1 MKTFAGIGGPD
12 RVAKS
17 GSTDSPRVGVP
28 LLIVGGGIAA
38 AVLTAAGL
46 AARRVERTRR
56 HLHENSRLGREAS
69 AAILSTDLP
78 LTSVNRYGQAG
89 DPVNVEC
96 VGTDGQIGAAFAAAG
111 WYRADEI
118 DLVTSVR
125 ISADSVLGRAYTTA
139 PVSNLYLFGRKEDL
153 AFERPGTTVRQRD
166 HIRFWKTDRSDPNG
180 RPTWV
185 GSGTKDKKVELSKT
199 NHLPTHGIAPD
210 VDAERRLV
218 VSELAQTGYVVGE
231 GTRPGFGKATQGING
246 GGDPYFTDGQVA
258 VLTLADV
265 WTLPFATQVRSPVG
279 ARLVQRFEGLIRQ
292 RLPQS
297 GLERAEREHA
307 YVQQRSTALQGEG
320 GEAPTST
327 NARSSSPAI

>member
-1 MKTFAGIGGPD
+1 VKSLAGKDSPD
-12 RVAKS
+12 RIAKS
-17 GSTDSPRVGVP
+17 NGTVSPRVRVP
-28 LLIVGGGIAA
+28 LLILGGGIATSVLA
-38 AVLTAAGL
+38 ATGL

-56 HLHENSRLGREAS
+56 HLHENSKLGREAS
-69 AAILSTDLP
+69 AAVPSTELP

-89 DPVNVEC
+89 DPINVEC
-96 VGTDGQIGAAFAAAG
+96 VGTNGQIGAAFAAAG

-125 ISADSVLGRAYTTA
+125 ISADSVLGRPYTTA

-166 HIRFWKTDRSDPNG
+166 HIRFWKTDRSEPQG
-180 RPTWV
+180 RPIWV
-185 GSGTKDKKVELSKT
+185 GSGTKDRKVELSKT

-210 VDAERRLV
+210 VDAERSLV
-218 VSELAQTGYVVGE
+218 ASELALTGYVVAE
-231 GTRPGFGKATQGING
+231 GTRPGFGKATQGVNG

-265 WTLPFATQVRSPVG
+265 WTSPLATQVRSPVG
-279 ARLVQRFEGLIRQ
+279 ARLAQRFEGLIRQ

-297 GLERAEREHA
+297 GLERAESERAH
-307 YVQQRSTALQGEG
+307 VQQRSTALQGEG
-320 GEAPTST
+320 SEAST
-327 NARSSSPAI
+327 NTHASSPSPAI